1 MIVLS
6 EASAPL
12 PPSRSALDVSAA
24 TEAAKLVGC
33 RVYYLQPSFDPSLSL
48 AANAARALAAV
59 PMQPVESPAV
69 WVGFIPSIEW
79 YSAMY
84 AEAERKRI
92 RLLNTPDEHRTAM
105 ELDRAY
111 SRIWDLTPESVAL
124 TDPRQAEDAVERL
137 GGLPLFVK
145 GAVKS
150 RKELGYSACVATSIP
165 ELRRLVNDVLTVD
178 VRSRGKAIVRKLVP
192 IRHVHVSPTG
202 FPVGREFRVFRY
214 REALLDHGYYW
225 EADEPQSTLTGPEE
239 RAVLALASEA
249 ALRLAVP
256 FVAIDIAQLVD
267 YSWTVVE
274 ASDAQF
280 AAPCQIP
287 LLRLWNRIR
296 AIAPGRA

>member
-6 EASAPL
+6 EASAQL
-12 PPSRSALDVSAA
+12 PPSRNALDVSAA

-33 RVYYLQPSFDPSLSL
+33 RVYYLQPSSDPGLSL

-59 PMQPVESPAV
+59 PMQPIESPAV

-137 GGLPLFVK
+137 GLPLFVK

-150 RKELGYSACVATSIP
+150 RKELGYRACVATSLD
-165 ELRRLVNDVLTVD
+165 ELRRLVKDVLTVD
-178 VRSRGKAIVRKLVP
+178 VRARGKAIVRKLVP
-192 IRHVHVSPTG
+192 IRHVHVSATG

-225 EADEPQSTLTGPEE
+225 DTDEPQATLTGPEE

-249 ALRLAVP
+249 ARRLAVP

-267 YSWTVVE
+267 HSWTVVE

-280 AAPCQIP
+280 AGPCQIP

>member
-6 EASAPL
+6 EASAQL
-12 PPSRSALDVSAA
+12 PSSRSALDVSAA
-24 TEAAKLVGC
+24 TEAARLVGC
-33 RVYYLQPSFDPSLSL
+33 RVYYLQPSPDPSLGL
-48 AANAARALAAV
+48 VANAARALGAV
-59 PMQPVESPAV
+59 PVQPAESLAV
-69 WVGFIPSIEW
+69 WVGFIPSVEW
-79 YSAMY
+79 YSAIY

-92 RLLNTPDEHRTAM
+92 RLLNTPEEHRTAM
-105 ELDRAY
+105 ELDQAY
-111 SRIWDLTPESVAL
+111 PRIWDLTPESVVL
-124 TDPRQAEDAVERL
+124 TDPRQAEDAVGRL
-137 GGLPLFVK
+137 GLPLFVK

-150 RKELGYSACVATSIP
+150 RKELGYRACVATSVD
-165 ELRRLVNDVLTVD
+165 ELRRLVNDVLAVD
-178 VRSRGKAIVRKLVP
+178 VRARGKAIVRKLMP
-192 IRHVHVSPTG
+192 IRHVHVSGTG

-239 RAVLALASEA
+239 RTVLALASEA

-256 FVAIDIAQLVD
+256 FVAIDIAQLAD
-267 YSWTVVE
+267 GSWTVVE

-280 AAPCQIP
+280 AGPCQIP